1 MKAISKYWNLLRLD
15 SSGRLQITE
24 INQAKQFFVR
34 QFSLSDFEDISDSV
48 VQKKLVVVKNSQ
60 DKNSIISEICLRCF
74 ISHQIRQACIQLDVQ
89 FGREHGFSRN
99 DLFIYTL
106 NDTLDNFRDLAE
118 ARSLGNAVP
127 KDIASAG
134 FPPEAKGRLRTAHCA
149 ASPTKSKY
157 KPLAIEILA
166 TFDPSKANL
175 STWTSRYVRQ
185 NRELQR
191 FLLEQG
197 VYLVS
202 NWAILNDTKIEQV
215 KRVLSEFHNLTPT
228 EIERATILLSAYHSV
243 YRRDRLKNR
252 QSRGVKCQT
261 PTTEQLA
268 RISSITKQQI
278 NLNLSPEQ
286 TLSLLEQLA
295 NLLRE
300 YRIHVRGGK
309 IKQESWDN
317 KEINTERMQADI
329 ASSEDDVDRID
340 WLKSYQQQFQQSLDK
355 SIAAVITNRLS
366 KFKGKK
372 AAKATQFIT
381 ALELFHC
388 QGESMSA
395 IAPKIELQAQYQVTR
410 LLKLKELRVDIRHHM
425 LQLMR
430 DWTMDTR
437 LEDLNLLKQREKEIE
452 SALAE
457 QIDLVLDE
465 AEKEV
470 SIADS
475 TQSVLAKRICAYL
488 DGYDLQASNK

>member
-1 MKAISKYWNLLRLD
+1 MNTISKYWNLVRLD

-24 INQAKQFFVR
+24 ISRAKQFFVR
-34 QFSLSDFEDISDSV
+34 FSSSDEDIADLV
-48 VQKKLVVVKNSQ
+48 IQRKLVAVKNSQ
-60 DKNSIISEICLRCF
+60 NKNSIIAERCLRCF

-89 FGREHGFSRN
+89 FGREHGFNRN

-106 NDTLDNFRDLAE
+106 NDTLDNFRDLAQG
-118 ARSLGNAVP
+118 RSP
-127 KDIASAG
+127 I
-134 FPPEAKGRLRTAHCA
+134 
-149 ASPTKSKY
+149 KSQY
-157 KPLAIEILA
+157 KPLAVEILA

-215 KRVLSEFHNLTPT
+215 KRVLSEFHNLTPA
-228 EIERATILLSAYHSV
+228 EIDRASVLLSAYHNV

-252 QSRGVKCQT
+252 RSRGVKCQT
-261 PTTEQLA
+261 PTTEQLV
-268 RISSITKQQI
+268 RISSLIKQQI
-278 NLNLSPEQ
+278 NLDLSVEQ
-286 TLSLLEQLA
+286 TLSRLEQLA
-295 NLLRE
+295 SLLRE
-300 YRIHVRGGK
+300 YRIQVRGGK

-317 KEINTERMQADI
+317 TEINTERMQADI
-329 ASSEDDVDRID
+329 ASNEEDTVDRSD
-340 WLKSYQQQFQQSLDK
+340 WLKSYQQQFRQSLDK

-410 LLKLKELRVDIRHHM
+410 LLKLKELRVDIRHHL

-430 DWTMDTR
+430 DWTMDIK
-437 LEDLNLLKQREKEIE
+437 LEDLDSLKQREKEIE

-457 QIDLVLDE
+457 QIDLVIDE
-465 AEKEV
+465 AEKEA

-488 DGYDLQASNK
+488 DNYDVVGSRE